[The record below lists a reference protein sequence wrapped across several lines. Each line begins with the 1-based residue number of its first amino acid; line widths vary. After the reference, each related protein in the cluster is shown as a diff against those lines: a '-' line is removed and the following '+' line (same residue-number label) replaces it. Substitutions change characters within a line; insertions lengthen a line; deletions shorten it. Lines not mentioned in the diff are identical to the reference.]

1 MALQRVVLGLALAHL
16 VVAAL
21 FSTHVPVERVLPAGL
36 LRVLGAYGD
45 LTGARTHFDYFAPD
59 VAPQARGYVLLT
71 ASDGSVSRRDIRAAN
86 DEVNTRLAIMMSY
99 LGDRRVRE
107 FLMHSWCLHFLSAE
121 PQLAAAEARV
131 EIIEIPTMAE
141 AREGKRPRW
150 LPLDRYRLTR
160 EQAS

>member
-1 MALQRVVLGLALAHL
+1 VVLGLALAHL

-21 FSTHVPVERVLPAGL
+21 FSTHVPAERLLPAALVRL
-36 LRVLGAYGD
+36 LGIYGD
-45 LTGARTHFDYFAPD
+45 LTGARTHFDYFAPEG
-59 VAPQARGYVLLT
+59 APQARAHVLLT
-71 ASDGSVSRRDIRAAN
+71 ARDGTVTRRDIRAAN
-86 DEVNTRLAIMMSY
+86 DEVNTRLAILMSY

-107 FLMHSWCLHFLSAE
+107 LLMHSWCLHFLSADAT
-121 PQLAAAEARV
+121 LAAAEARV

-141 AREGKRPRW
+141 AREGRRARW